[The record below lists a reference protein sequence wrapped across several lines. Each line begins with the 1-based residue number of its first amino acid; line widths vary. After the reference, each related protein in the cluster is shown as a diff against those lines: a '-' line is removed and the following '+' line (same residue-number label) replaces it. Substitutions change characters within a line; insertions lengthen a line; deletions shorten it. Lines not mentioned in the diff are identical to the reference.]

1 MNRFAKMTPARVRNI
16 FILTYRKLR
25 DPYYQ
30 GAAAEMAFYL
40 LLSIVPLFI
49 LLSQLLGIFSISL
62 GSIQDWLDMDYMLNL
77 EGADMIFSL
86 LDYSPSGVNSIFL
99 AATAAWAASR
109 AQFSMMRITNYTLT
123 DGHSTGQGYLRDRI
137 RSLKTVV
144 ITVFTI
150 AFALV
155 ILVYGETILKLV
167 FGIMAAAEIAEMTW
181 VLIRWPVAALLYF
194 LMVSYNY
201 YVLPTHRIPFG
212 AVVPGSIFA
221 SIGMMAVTMVYSA
234 YSNVS
239 ANYDI
244 LYGSFSNFVVLM
256 FWFYLLAWV
265 QFLGVIL
272 NKVWWESRLLLDRDE
287 VIPLDEVDVIRRLRH
302 WLHRRYGTGT
312 LKRRKRG

>member
-1 MNRFAKMTPARVRNI
+1 MFL
-16 FILTYRKLR
+16 LTWRKLQ

-49 LLSQLLGIFSISL
+49 LLSQLLGVFSISL
-62 GSIQDWLDMDYMLNL
+62 GSIKEWIDIESMLDV
-77 EGADMIFSL
+77 EGADLILSM
-86 LDYSPSGVNSIFL
+86 LDYSPSGANSVFL
-99 AATAAWAASR
+99 ALTAAWAASK
-109 AQFSMMRITNYTLT
+109 AQFSMMRITNYILT
-123 DGHSTGQGYLRDRI
+123 DGRSTGRGYLRDRL

-144 ITVFTI
+144 TTVFTI
-150 AFALV
+150 GFALI
-155 ILVYGETILKLV
+155 ILVYGEMILKLV
-167 FGIMAAAEIAEMTW
+167 FGIVAGTEIAEMTW
-181 VLIRWPVAALLYF
+181 VLIRWPVAAVLYF

-221 SIGMMAVTMVYSA
+221 SVGMMMVTAFYSG
-234 YSNVS
+234 YSSVS
-239 ANYDI
+239 SNYDL

-272 NKVWWESRLLLDRDE
+272 NKVWWESRLLMEKDE
-287 VIPLDEVDVIRRLRH
+287 LAETDILPSIIKKAIRTIRH
-302 WLHRRYGTGT
+302 KLN
-312 LKRRKRG
+312 K

>member
-1 MNRFAKMTPARVRNI
+1 MNRFMKMTPERVRNI
-16 FILTYRKLR
+16 CILIYRKLR

-40 LLSIVPLFI
+40 LLSIIPLFI
-49 LLSQLLGIFSISL
+49 LLSQLLGLFSISL
-62 GSIQDWLDMDYMLNL
+62 GSIKDWLDIESMLKVD
-77 EGADMIFSL
+77 GADMILSM
-86 LDYSPSGVNSIFL
+86 LDYSPSGVNSVFL
-99 AATAAWAASR
+99 ALTAAWAASK

-123 DGHSTGQGYLRDRI
+123 DGRSTGQGYLRDRV

-155 ILVYGETILKLV
+155 ILVYGEVILKLV
-167 FGIMAAAEIAEMTW
+167 FGIVAGTEIAEMTW
-181 VLIRWPVAALLYF
+181 VLIRWPAAAVLYF

-221 SIGMMAVTMVYSA
+221 SVGMMAVTGFYSA
-234 YSNVS
+234 YSSVS
-239 ANYDI
+239 ANYDL
-244 LYGSFSNFVVLM
+244 LYGSFSNFVALM

-272 NKVWWESRLLLDRDE
+272 NKVWWESRLLLEKDE
-287 VIPLDEVDVIRRLRH
+287 LADADVLPTFVRKAVQKVRRS
-302 WLHRRYGTGT
+302 
-312 LKRRKRG
+312 LKR

>member
-1 MNRFAKMTPARVRNI
+1 MNRFTKMSPARVRNI
-16 FILTYRKLR
+16 CILIYRKLR

-40 LLSIVPLFI
+40 LLSIIPLFI
-49 LLSQLLGIFSISL
+49 LLSQLLGLFSISL
-62 GSIQDWLDMDYMLNL
+62 GSIKDWLDIESMLKV
-77 EGADMIFSL
+77 EGADMILSM
-86 LDYSPSGVNSIFL
+86 LDYSPSGVNSVFL
-99 AATAAWAASR
+99 ALTAAWAASK

-123 DGHSTGQGYLRDRI
+123 DGRSTGQGYLRDRI

-155 ILVYGETILKLV
+155 ILVYGEVILKLV
-167 FGIMAAAEIAEMTW
+167 FGIVAGTEIAEMTW
-181 VLIRWPVAALLYF
+181 VLIRWPAAAVLYF

-221 SIGMMAVTMVYSA
+221 SVGMMAVTGFYSA
-234 YSNVS
+234 YSSAS
-239 ANYDI
+239 ANYDL
-244 LYGSFSNFVVLM
+244 LYGSFSNFVALM

-272 NKVWWESRLLLDRDE
+272 NKVWWESRLLQERDE
-287 VIPLDEVDVIRRLRH
+287 LADADVVPPLLRKAVRKVGRS
-302 WLHRRYGTGT
+302 W
-312 LKRRKRG
+312 RKRK

>member
-77 EGADMIFSL
+77 EGADIIFSL

-167 FGIMAAAEIAEMTW
+167 FGIVAAAEIAEMTW
-181 VLIRWPVAALLYF
+181 VLIRWPVAAKLPISSLL
-194 LMVSYNY
+194 
-201 YVLPTHRIPFG
+201 
-212 AVVPGSIFA
+212 
-221 SIGMMAVTMVYSA
+221 
-234 YSNVS
+234 
-239 ANYDI
+239 
-244 LYGSFSNFVVLM
+244 
-256 FWFYLLAWV
+256 
-265 QFLGVIL
+265 
-272 NKVWWESRLLLDRDE
+272 
-287 VIPLDEVDVIRRLRH
+287 
-302 WLHRRYGTGT
+302 
-312 LKRRKRG
+312 

>member
-1 MNRFAKMTPARVRNI
+1 MNRFMRMTPMRVRNI
-16 FILTYRKLR
+16 IILTVRKLW

-62 GSIQDWLDMDYMLNL
+62 GSMQEWLNMDYILNL

-150 AFALV
+150 AFALI

-167 FGIMAAAEIAEMTW
+167 FGIVAGTEIAEMTW
-181 VLIRWPVAALLYF
+181 VLVRWPAAMLLYF

-221 SIGMMAVTMVYSA
+221 SVGMMVVTLVYSG

-239 ANYDI
+239 SNYDI

-256 FWFYLLAWV
+256 FWFYLLSWV

-272 NKVWWESRLLLDRDE
+272 NKVWWESRLLLDREEKADLG
-287 VIPLDEVDVIRRLRH
+287 PLRDTALYRIWRKIRKK
-302 WLHRRYGTGT
+302 
-312 LKRRKRG
+312 LKHQTHHK

>member
-1 MNRFAKMTPARVRNI
+1 
-16 FILTYRKLR
+16 
-25 DPYYQ
+25 
-30 GAAAEMAFYL
+30 
-40 LLSIVPLFI
+40 
-49 LLSQLLGIFSISL
+49 
-62 GSIQDWLDMDYMLNL
+62 MDYMLNL

-167 FGIMAAAEIAEMTW
+167 FGIVAAAEIAEMTW

>member
-1 MNRFAKMTPARVRNI
+1 MTRGRLRNI
-16 FILTYRKLR
+16 LILMYQKLR

-40 LLSIVPLFI
+40 MLSIVPLFI
-49 LLSQLLGIFSISL
+49 LLSQMLGIFSVSL
-62 GSIQDWLDMDYMLNL
+62 GSIRDWLDMEELVNM
-77 EGADMIFSL
+77 EGADMIMSL
-86 LDYSPSGVNSIFL
+86 LDYSPSGVNSVFL
-99 AATAAWAASR
+99 GITAAWAASR

-123 DGHSTGQGYLRDRI
+123 DGHSTGQGYFRDRL
-137 RSLKTVV
+137 RSLKTVIV
-144 ITVFTI
+144 TVFTI

-155 ILVYGETILKLV
+155 ILVYGEVILKLA
-167 FGIMAAAEIAEMTW
+167 FGIVAGNEIAETTW
-181 VLIRWPVAALLYF
+181 VVIRWPAAAALYF

-221 SIGMMAVTMVYSA
+221 SIGMMVVTVVYSI

-239 ANYDI
+239 SNYDI

-256 FWFYLLAWV
+256 FWFYLLSWV

-272 NKVWWESRLLLDRDE
+272 NKIWWESRILRDRNE
-287 VIPLDEVDVIRRLRH
+287 IMPLSEVDEIHRIKCRIKH
-302 WLHRRYGTGT
+302 WRAAANWMK
-312 LKRRKRG
+312 KR

>member
-1 MNRFAKMTPARVRNI
+1 MTPDRVRNI
-16 FILTYRKLR
+16 CILIYRKLR

-40 LLSIVPLFI
+40 LLSIIPLFI
-49 LLSQLLGIFSISL
+49 LLSQLLGLFSISL
-62 GSIQDWLDMDYMLNL
+62 GSIKDWLDIESMLKV
-77 EGADMIFSL
+77 EGADMILSM
-86 LDYSPSGVNSIFL
+86 LDYSPSGVNSVFL
-99 AATAAWAASR
+99 ALTAAWAASK
-109 AQFSMMRITNYTLT
+109 AQFYMMRITNYTLT
-123 DGHSTGQGYLRDRI
+123 DGRTTGQGYLRDRI

-155 ILVYGETILKLV
+155 ILVYGEVILKLV
-167 FGIMAAAEIAEMTW
+167 FGIVAGTEIAEMTW
-181 VLIRWPVAALLYF
+181 VLIRWPAAAVLYF

-221 SIGMMAVTMVYSA
+221 SVGMMAVTGFYSA
-234 YSNVS
+234 YSSAS
-239 ANYDI
+239 ANYDL
-244 LYGSFSNFVVLM
+244 LYGSFSNFVALM

-272 NKVWWESRLLLDRDE
+272 NKVWWESRLLQEKDE
-287 VIPLDEVDVIRRLRH
+287 LADADVLPLFVRKALRKVRRS
-302 WLHRRYGTGT
+302 
-312 LKRRKRG
+312 LKI

>member
-1 MNRFAKMTPARVRNI
+1 MNRFRKMTRRRVRNMS
-16 FILTYRKLR
+16 ILIWRKLR

-40 LLSIVPLFI
+40 LLSIIPLFI
-49 LLSQLLGIFSISL
+49 LLSQVLGLFSISL
-62 GSIQDWLDMDYMLNL
+62 GSIKEWINIESVLDM
-77 EGADMIFSL
+77 EGADLILSM
-86 LDYSPSGVNSIFL
+86 LDYSPSGVNSVFL
-99 AATAAWAASR
+99 ALTAAWAASK

-123 DGHSTGQGYLRDRI
+123 DGRSTGQGYLRDRI

-150 AFALV
+150 GFALV

-167 FGIMAAAEIAEMTW
+167 FGIVAGTEIAEMTW
-181 VLIRWPVAALLYF
+181 VLIRWPVAAVLYF

-221 SIGMMAVTMVYSA
+221 SVGMMVVTAFYSG
-234 YSNVS
+234 YSSVS
-239 ANYDI
+239 ANYDL

-272 NKVWWESRLLLDRDE
+272 NKVWWESRLLLEKDE
-287 VIPLDEVDVIRRLRH
+287 LADADAVPLFLRKAI
-302 WLHRRYGTGT
+302 WK
-312 LKRRKRG
+312 LKSKIKK

>member
-1 MNRFAKMTPARVRNI
+1 MFL
-16 FILTYRKLR
+16 LTWRKLQ

-49 LLSQLLGIFSISL
+49 LLSQLLGVFSISL
-62 GSIQDWLDMDYMLNL
+62 GSIKEWIDIESMLDV
-77 EGADMIFSL
+77 EGADLILSM
-86 LDYSPSGVNSIFL
+86 LDYSPSGANSVFL
-99 AATAAWAASR
+99 ALTAAWAASK

-123 DGHSTGQGYLRDRI
+123 DGRSTGRGYLRDRL

-144 ITVFTI
+144 TTVFTI
-150 AFALV
+150 GFALI
-155 ILVYGETILKLV
+155 ILVYGEMILKLV
-167 FGIMAAAEIAEMTW
+167 FGIVAGTEIAEMTW
-181 VLIRWPVAALLYF
+181 VLIRWPVAAVLYF

-221 SIGMMAVTMVYSA
+221 SVGMMMVTAFYSG
-234 YSNVS
+234 YSSVS
-239 ANYDI
+239 SNYDL

-272 NKVWWESRLLLDRDE
+272 NKVWWESRLLMEKDE
-287 VIPLDEVDVIRRLRH
+287 LAETDILPSIIKKAIRTIRH
-302 WLHRRYGTGT
+302 KLN
-312 LKRRKRG
+312 K

>member
-1 MNRFAKMTPARVRNI
+1 MNRFTKMTPDRVRNI
-16 FILTYRKLR
+16 CILIYRKLR

-40 LLSIVPLFI
+40 LLSIIPLFI
-49 LLSQLLGIFSISL
+49 LLSQLLGLFSISL
-62 GSIQDWLDMDYMLNL
+62 GSIKDWLDIESMLKV
-77 EGADMIFSL
+77 EGADMILSM
-86 LDYSPSGVNSIFL
+86 LDYSPSGVNSVFL
-99 AATAAWAASR
+99 ALTAAWAASK

-123 DGHSTGQGYLRDRI
+123 DGRSTGQGYLRDRI

-155 ILVYGETILKLV
+155 ILVYGEVILKLV
-167 FGIMAAAEIAEMTW
+167 FGIVAGTEIAEMTW
-181 VLIRWPVAALLYF
+181 VLIRWPAAAVLYF

-221 SIGMMAVTMVYSA
+221 SVGMMAVTGFYSA
-234 YSNVS
+234 YSSAS
-239 ANYDI
+239 ANYDL
-244 LYGSFSNFVVLM
+244 LYGSFSNFVALM

-272 NKVWWESRLLLDRDE
+272 NKVWWESRLLQERDE
-287 VIPLDEVDVIRRLRH
+287 LADSDILPPLIRKTVRKIRRS
-302 WLHRRYGTGT
+302 
-312 LKRRKRG
+312 LKR

>member
-1 MNRFAKMTPARVRNI
+1 MGNQFNKMTPVRVRNI
-16 FILTYRKLR
+16 FILAYTKLR

-40 LLSIVPLFI
+40 LLSIIPLFI
-49 LLSQLLGIFSISL
+49 LLSQLLGLFSISL
-62 GSIQDWLDMDYMLNL
+62 GSIRDWLDVESMLHV
-77 EGADMIFSL
+77 EGADMILSM

-99 AATAAWAASR
+99 ALTAAWAASR

-123 DGHSTGQGYLRDRI
+123 DGHSTGQGYLRDRL
-137 RSLKTVV
+137 RSLKTVI

-150 AFALV
+150 AFALI
-155 ILVYGETILKLV
+155 ILVYGEIILKLV
-167 FGIMAAAEIAEMTW
+167 FGIVAGTEIGEMTW

-212 AVVPGSIFA
+212 SVVPGSIFA
-221 SIGMMAVTMVYSA
+221 SVGMMVVTVFYSV

-239 ANYDI
+239 SNYDL

-265 QFLGVIL
+265 QFLGVVL

-287 VIPLDEVDVIRRLRH
+287 LADLESLPHFIRKLR
-302 WLHRRYGTGT
+302 RM
-312 LKRRKRG
+312 KIKKK

>member
-1 MNRFAKMTPARVRNI
+1 MTRGRLRNI
-16 FILTYRKLR
+16 LILMYQKLR

-40 LLSIVPLFI
+40 MLSMVPLFI
-49 LLSQLLGIFSISL
+49 LLSQMLGIFSVSL
-62 GSIQDWLDMDYMLNL
+62 GSIRDWLDMEELVNM
-77 EGADMIFSL
+77 EGADMIMSL
-86 LDYSPSGVNSIFL
+86 LDYSPSGVNSVFL
-99 AATAAWAASR
+99 GITAAWAASR

-123 DGHSTGQGYLRDRI
+123 DGHSTGQGYFRDRL
-137 RSLKTVV
+137 RSLKTVI

-167 FGIMAAAEIAEMTW
+167 FGIVAGNEIAETTW
-181 VLIRWPVAALLYF
+181 VVIRWPAAAALYF

-221 SIGMMAVTMVYSA
+221 SIGMMVVTVVYSI

-239 ANYDI
+239 SNYDI

-256 FWFYLLAWV
+256 FWFYLLSWV

-272 NKVWWESRLLLDRDE
+272 NKIWWESRILRDRNE
-287 VIPLDEVDVIRRLRH
+287 VMPLSEVDEIYRIRCRIKH
-302 WLHRRYGTGT
+302 WRAAANWMK
-312 LKRRKRG
+312 KR

>member
-1 MNRFAKMTPARVRNI
+1 MTPDRVRNI
-16 FILTYRKLR
+16 CILIYRKLR

-40 LLSIVPLFI
+40 LLSIIPLFI
-49 LLSQLLGIFSISL
+49 LLSQLLGLFSISL
-62 GSIQDWLDMDYMLNL
+62 GSIKDWLDIESMLKV
-77 EGADMIFSL
+77 EGADMILSM
-86 LDYSPSGVNSIFL
+86 LDYSPSGVNSVFL
-99 AATAAWAASR
+99 ALTAAWAASK

-123 DGHSTGQGYLRDRI
+123 DGRSTGQGYLRDRI

-155 ILVYGETILKLV
+155 ILVYGEVILKLV
-167 FGIMAAAEIAEMTW
+167 FGIVAGTEIAEMTW
-181 VLIRWPVAALLYF
+181 VLIRWPAAAVLYF

-221 SIGMMAVTMVYSA
+221 SVGMMAVTGFYSA
-234 YSNVS
+234 YSSAS
-239 ANYDI
+239 ANYDL
-244 LYGSFSNFVVLM
+244 LYGSFSNFVALM

-272 NKVWWESRLLLDRDE
+272 NKVWWESRLLQDKDE
-287 VIPLDEVDVIRRLRH
+287 LADADVLPPLIRKTLRKIRRS
-302 WLHRRYGTGT
+302 
-312 LKRRKRG
+312 LKR

>member
-1 MNRFAKMTPARVRNI
+1 MTHGRLRNI
-16 FILTYRKLR
+16 LILMYQKLR

-40 LLSIVPLFI
+40 MLSIVPLFI
-49 LLSQLLGIFSISL
+49 LLSQMLGIFSVSL
-62 GSIQDWLDMDYMLNL
+62 GSIRDWLDMEEMVNM
-77 EGADMIFSL
+77 EGADMIMSL

-99 AATAAWAASR
+99 GITAAWAASR

-123 DGHSTGQGYLRDRI
+123 DGHSTGQGYFRDRL
-137 RSLKTVV
+137 RSLKTVI

-155 ILVYGETILKLV
+155 ILVYGEVILKLA
-167 FGIMAAAEIAEMTW
+167 FGIVAGNEIAETTW
-181 VLIRWPVAALLYF
+181 VVIRWPAAAALYF

-221 SIGMMAVTMVYSA
+221 SIGMMVVTVVYSI

-239 ANYDI
+239 SNYDI

-256 FWFYLLAWV
+256 FWFYLLSWV

-272 NKVWWESRLLLDRDE
+272 NKTWWEARILRERNE
-287 VIPLDEVDVIRRLRH
+287 VMPLSEVNEIRRIKYKIKH
-302 WLHRRYGTGT
+302 CKAAANWM
-312 LKRRKRG
+312 RKR